1 MLPDT
6 AFVSSPRV
14 LASPLVRLALL
25 SIMLG
30 GVGFGALGP
39 FQAIIAVERLGLS
52 ETGLASVLA
61 FGAVLGVCASIALGV
76 LGDQTG
82 RHKMLLALSFGV
94 TAFGAAAMTIVP
106 SAWLFII
113 VHAVILPL
121 GGTSMSQTFAIAGLA
136 TKGTGTDQRTRVLT
150 LVRAGFSAAYAL
162 TPPTCA
168 LAVTLGAD
176 ILMAYY
182 VMAAVNCIAVLA
194 VWLLWPSN
202 LGAHRPN
209 DAPSP
214 LKALRELTAPIVL
227 VHVVLIAILMSANFL
242 PNTLLPLMIVST
254 LNGQPAQAGLIA
266 GIIAAI
272 EIPAMLAA
280 PFLARLIGRGPMI
293 AVGAVVYAVFLLGL
307 WQASDMRDVW
317 WLLIPAGLG
326 AGVILSLPLAMLQDL
341 LAHRPGAGGA
351 LIAVTNVTSM
361 LLAAGFFALGAEV
374 VGFGGS
380 AALAAALSVFA
391 ALALLILPKRSVQDA

>member
-1 MLPDT
+1 MSAS
-6 AFVSSPRV
+6 AFASSPRV
-14 LASPLVRLALL
+14 LALPLVRLALL

-61 FGAVLGVCASIALGV
+61 IGAVLGACTSIALGV

-82 RHKMLLALSFGV
+82 QHRLLLALSFGV
-94 TAFGAAAMTIVP
+94 TALGAGAMTIVP
-106 SAWLFII
+106 SAWLFIL

-121 GGTSMSQTFAIAGLA
+121 GGTSMTQTFAIAGLA
-136 TKGTGTDQRTRVLT
+136 TKGANMDERTQALT

-162 TPPTCA
+162 TPPACA
-168 LAVTLGAD
+168 VAVTFGAD
-176 ILMAYY
+176 ILLAYH
-182 VMAAVNCIAVLA
+182 VMAVVNCIALLA
-194 VWLLWPSN
+194 VWLLWPAN
-202 LGAHRPN
+202 VGAHRPD

-227 VHVVLIAILMSANFL
+227 VHVVLIALLMSANFL

-254 LNGQPAQAGLIA
+254 LNGQAAQAGLIA
-266 GIIAAI
+266 GLIAAI

-293 AVGAVVYAVFLLGL
+293 AVGAAVYAIFLLGL
-307 WQASDMRDVW
+307 WQASEMRDVW

-341 LAHRPGAGGA
+341 LANRPGAGGA

-374 VGFGGS
+374 VGLGGS

-391 ALALLILPKRSVQDA
+391 ALILLILPQRSVQDA